1 MKPSLQVIENYR
13 FGAEDFVGG
22 EAALDFVN
30 TVSGRDESA
39 PRDRLDSYE
48 RLLDWAAHA
57 NLLPGKR
64 LRALARRAQS
74 DPGGA
79 ARALERAK
87 RLREGLFAIVSALAA
102 GRSPPGE
109 ALDLLRAH
117 WLAGATAQEFHFDG
131 GRFSLGV
138 AAEDDDLDLIAAI
151 IAWRTVSEVLPLPEG
166 RLRVCQGPDCAWTFI
181 DRSKAGRRRWCD
193 MAVCG
198 NAAKSRRHYARTR
211 RQQG

>member
-1 MKPSLQVIENYR
+1 MKQTLTVIENFR
-13 FGAEDFVGG
+13 FGEADFVAG
-22 EAALDFVN
+22 EPALDFVN
-30 TVSGRDESA
+30 TVSGRDQSA

-64 LRALARRAQS
+64 LRALSRRAQEE
-74 DPGGA
+74 PAAA
-79 ARALERAK
+79 ARALTRAK
-87 RLREGLFAIVSALAA
+87 RLREALFDIVSALAA
-102 GRSPPGE
+102 GRNPPTD

-151 IAWRTVSEVLPLPEG
+151 IAWRAVGEVLTAPEG
-166 RLRVCQGPDCAWTFI
+166 RLRICQGPDCAWTFI

-198 NAAKSRRHYARTR
+198 NAAKSRRHYARSR
-211 RQQG
+211 ARL

>member
-1 MKPSLQVIENYR
+1 MKQTLQVIENHR
-13 FGAEDFVGG
+13 FADEDFVGG

-30 TVSGRDESA
+30 TVSGRDDSA

-64 LRALARRAQS
+64 LRALARHAQT
-74 DPGGA
+74 DPAGA

-87 RLREGLFAIVSALAA
+87 RLRETLFAIVSALAA
-102 GRSPPGE
+102 GRSPPAD

-131 GRFSLGV
+131 DRFSLGV

-151 IAWRTVSEVLPLPEG
+151 IAWRTVSEVLPAPKK
-166 RLRVCQGPDCAWTFI
+166 RLRICQGPDCAWTFI

-198 NAAKSRRHYARTR
+198 NAAKSRRYYARAR
-211 RQQG
+211 AKS

>member
-1 MKPSLQVIENYR
+1 MKQSLQVIENYQ
-13 FGAEDFVGG
+13 FGDEDFVGG

-64 LRALARRAQS
+64 LRALARHAQS
-74 DPGGA
+74 DRAPRPGRSKAQSGCARRCLPSSRRSRPVA
-79 ARALERAK
+79 ARRP
-87 RLREGLFAIVSALAA
+87 R
-102 GRSPPGE
+102 RSISCARTGSP
-109 ALDLLRAH
+109 ARRRRSFTST
-117 WLAGATAQEFHFDG
+117 GADSRWA
-131 GRFSLGV
+131 SP
-138 AAEDDDLDLIAAI
+138 AEDDDLDLIAAI
-151 IAWRTVSEVLPLPEG
+151 IAWRMVGEVLPISEG
-166 RLRVCQGPDCAWTFI
+166 RLRICQGPDCAWTFI

-211 RQQG
+211 AKS

>member
-64 LRALARRAQS
+64 LRALARRAQEE
-74 DPGGA
+74 PAAA
-79 ARALERAK
+79 ARALARAK
-87 RLREGLFAIVSALAA
+87 RLREAMFDIVAALAA
-102 GRSPPGE
+102 DRNPPTE

-151 IAWRTVSEVLPLPEG
+151 IAWRAVGEVLTAPEG
-166 RLRVCQGPDCAWTFI
+166 RLRICQGPDCAWTFI

-193 MAVCG
+193 MSVCG
-198 NAAKSRRHYARTR
+198 NAAKSRRHYARSRSR
-211 RQQG
+211 R

>member
-1 MKPSLQVIENYR
+1 MKQSLQVIENYR

-64 LRALARRAQS
+64 LRALARHAQS

-87 RLREGLFAIVSALAA
+87 RLREALFAIVADLAA
-102 GRSPPGE
+102 GRSPPGD

-117 WLAGATAQEFHFDG
+117 WLAGATAQEFNFDG

-151 IAWRTVSEVLPLPEG
+151 IAWRTVGEVLQAPEG
-166 RLRVCQGPDCAWTFI
+166 RLRICQGPDCAWTFI